1 LSVDE
6 KWGEVSQDL
15 QKKPNKTTPKSRVA
29 LIKPLSFVQN
39 SSSVKNT

>member
-1 LSVDE
+1 
-6 KWGEVSQDL
+6 L

-29 LIKPLSFVQN
+29 LIKPLNFIQN